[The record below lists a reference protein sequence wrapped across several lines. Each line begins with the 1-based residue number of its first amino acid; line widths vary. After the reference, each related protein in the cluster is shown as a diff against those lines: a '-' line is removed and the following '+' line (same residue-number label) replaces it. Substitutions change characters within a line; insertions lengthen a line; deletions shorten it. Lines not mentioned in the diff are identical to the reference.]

1 MKVAEL
7 LESRQENWR
16 QLEEATRRL
25 SRSFR
30 RGVEPAEVLKF
41 GALYRSA
48 CADLALAQAYRLP
61 PQTIEYLHQLVASA
75 HNVLYRSERFRIGDW
90 GKVIFVDVPRRLY
103 HDFFLRLAFVLFWGF
118 FIGSGYLAYR
128 ERDFASKVVGEAQ
141 LTSVENM
148 YSKPARRESSDE
160 GADAAGFY
168 VMHNTSIGLKCF
180 ASGVFLGIGS
190 LFTLCFNAIFLG
202 TIFGYMAKTQYAEN
216 FFEFVTAHGPFE
228 LTAIVLSAGAGV
240 RLGFSLIQTHG
251 LSRMDSLRKAG
262 RPAFEIVA
270 VASILFIL
278 AAFIE
283 GFVSPS
289 ELPYSVKA
297 TVAVVTGLML
307 VIYFGVLGRGA
318 GPEDAA

>member
-7 LESRQENWR
+7 LESRQQNWR
-16 QLEEATRRL
+16 NLEDATLKL
-25 SRSFR
+25 SGSRR

-41 GALYRSA
+41 GELYRSA

-75 HNVLYRSERFRIGDW
+75 HNVLYRSERFRIGEW

-103 HDFFLRLAFVLFWGF
+103 HDYFLRLAFVLFWGF
-118 FIGSGYLAYR
+118 FLGSGYLAYR
-128 ERDFASKVVGEAQ
+128 DREFASNIVGEAE
-141 LTSVENM
+141 LANFENM
-148 YSKPARRESSDE
+148 YSKPPRRGSSDE
-160 GADAAGFY
+160 SADAAGFY
-168 VMHNTSIGLKCF
+168 VMHNTGIGLRCF

-190 LFTLCFNAIFLG
+190 LFTLCFNAIQLG
-202 TIFGYMAKTQYAEN
+202 TVFGYMAKTQYSDN

-251 LSRMDSLRKAG
+251 LSRMDSLRNAG

-289 ELPYSVKA
+289 ELPYSAKLA
-297 TVAVVTGLML
+297 VAVVTGVML
-307 VIYFGVLGRGA
+307 VAYFGVLGRGA